1 MQHGPV
7 LAVLILGIFYQ
18 PDSAAYKMVPVAR
31 IDTTADAAQK
41 FLLAFPDYLR
51 EVAAAIL
58 PIAGMLLLFQLLTRQ
73 VKEVSNGSITAGSMK
88 TGLSVGVAVS
98 VGISILRILTGIPIL
113 YFLVPGH
120 LISLLLTF
128 FVPKIYTGIA
138 FDSGGVASGPMTAAF
153 LLPFAMGACTAGA
166 DILTNAF
173 GVVAMVA
180 MTPLVTIQ
188 VLGLMSELRR
198 HARTRY
204 LKTQERKIRL
214 CSLKTNTP

>member
-138 FDSGGVASGPMTAAF
+138 FDSGGVASGPMTSTF
-153 LLPFAMGACTAGA
+153 LLPLAMGACTAVGGNVVA
-166 DILTNAF
+166 DAF
-173 GVVAMVA
+173 GIVALVALAPLIAIQCMGVVSARKAKVVKQ
-180 MTPLVTIQ
+180 PIQ
-188 VLGLMSELRR
+188 AIEDLIVDLE
-198 HARTRY
+198 
-204 LKTQERKIRL
+204 
-214 CSLKTNTP
+214 